1 MADIA
6 PSRDTAKIAKNT
18 AILYIR
24 LIFIMALNLYTSRVV
39 LSVLGVDDFGI
50 YNVVGGLVMMFS
62 LLSGSIQ
69 AAITRFITY
78 ELGQHDEE
86 RLRRVFST
94 SIIILLCLG
103 GIIVLLGETAGVWL
117 LNTQLTI
124 PVERMS
130 AANWVLQFSLLTFI
144 ANLISLPY
152 NAAIIAH
159 EKASAFAAITVID
172 AVGKLLVI
180 YLVMD
185 APFDSLIAYGLLMLL
200 LAVSLQLIY
209 IVYCRKNFIECKYKF
224 VYDKS
229 LVKQMNSFAG
239 WNFIGASSSLLANQ
253 GVNLLINVFFGVSVN
268 AARGIVNQVD
278 GAVRNLVNNIS
289 LATDP
294 QIIKSYSE
302 NDMGYMMKLT
312 FMASKYSYFLAMTLF
327 IPILL
332 EAHTI
337 LTLWLVSFPDE
348 CILFLR
354 LTIVNSLLFV
364 ISNPLITVMLAT
376 GNIKKYQIIV
386 GGIGLGVFLLTYIA
400 YLVGVPVESTYY
412 ILIFC
417 TILQLIARLY
427 LLRGMVNLNS
437 IEFIAKVLIVSAKV
451 TLIAFILPAI
461 LYNLM
466 DATIVRFLLVTMISV
481 ISSLLAIYY
490 LGMDPGERYMVLE
503 YIKKQKNKYDR
514 KK

>member
-6 PSRDTAKIAKNT
+6 PSRDTAKMAKNT

-94 SIIILLCLG
+94 SITILLCLG

-180 YLVMD
+180 YLVMG

-278 GAVRNLVNNIS
+278 GAVRNLVNNIN

-386 GGIGLGVFLLTYIA
+386 GGIGLGVFVLTYIA

-437 IEFIAKVLIVSAKV
+437 IEFIGKVLIVSAKV
-451 TLIAFILPAI
+451 TLISFILPAI